1 MTGPIAE
8 FMALMARCER
18 MAPSQLRQHQQS
30 LLAAMLAQARRDVPG
45 YATRLDRVFAGDS
58 VRFERW
64 SELPVLTRDE
74 LLGNDKEHFMSQRV
88 PEHLKPLS
96 WSTTS
101 GTSGQPLLVAKTRLA
116 QLVSACLNERMLRW
130 HNLDPRKPL
139 ALICHTTDKAA
150 AYPDGR
156 LTHGWALSAPKG
168 PQHILAVA
176 TPISEQID
184 WLRRRRPA
192 YLSAYPSI
200 AAEIAATLGDAGPS
214 LGIETV
220 LTYGEALSRDQRA
233 TIEAGFAAK
242 VVDAYSA
249 QEIGFIAIE
258 CPASGDYHIPS
269 ETLLVEI
276 VDDRGRPLP
285 AGEMGDVLVTPI
297 YNTVMPLIRYRIGD
311 HGRMAKGRC
320 ACGRT
325 LPRLSAIGGR
335 SRDLFRFSDGSTR
348 FANLHTG
355 TLRACV
361 PYRQFQLVQHSPT
374 RVELIFIPADAGAEV
389 DTAGLQELARR
400 DLFPDVTIF
409 ATPVADIPRTAGH
422 KFQRTVSLSTSTAGN
437 EKQP

>member
-1 MTGPIAE
+1 MTGAIAE

-18 MAPSQLRQHQQS
+18 MAPGQLRQHQQS

-45 YATRLDRVFAGDS
+45 YATRLDPVFAGDR
-58 VRFERW
+58 VRFDRW

-74 LLGNDKEHFMSQRV
+74 LIGSDKEHFMSQRV

-116 QLVSACLNERMLRW
+116 QIVSACLNERMLHW
-130 HNLDPRKPL
+130 HGLDPRKPL

-150 AYPDGR
+150 AYPEGR
-156 LTHGWALSAPKG
+156 LTHGWALSAPQA

-176 TPISEQID
+176 TPIAEQID

-200 AAEIAATLGDAGPS
+200 AAEIAATLGDEGPA

-220 LTYGEALSRDQRA
+220 LTYGEALSRDQREA
-233 TIEAGFAAK
+233 IEAGLAAK

-258 CPASGDYHIPS
+258 CPVSGDYHIPS

-276 VDDRGRPLP
+276 ADDRGRPLP

-311 HGRMAKGRC
+311 RGRMAKGRC

-335 SRDLFRFSDGSTR
+335 SRDLFRFGDGSTR

-355 TLRACV
+355 ALRACV

-374 RVELIFIPADAGAEV
+374 RVELIFVPAEEDAIV
-389 DTAGLQELARR
+389 DTSALQDLARR

-409 ATPVADIPRTAGH
+409 ATPVAEIPRTASH
-422 KFQRTVSLSTSTAGN
+422 KFQRTVSRFRSTAWN
-437 EKQP
+437 DKEP